1 MRPEWGDLL
10 ERYVRLGGTLVV
22 ESVPGW
28 GTDRSGGYALS
39 EWEAPVGNSAP
50 GTIKFGELSGI
61 KFNYYH
67 RGAVT
72 KIRILQDHPLTA
84 GLEPLNEWIEIPY
97 KEGDGNYG
105 YLAYPVVAD
114 DATVLIEAEH
124 EQCRYDGISYK
135 RRGKITGVHPLVTIK
150 QLDKGTVI
158 RQYAHV
164 SLPGTMG
171 GQERYET
178 FADNLAQY
186 VKKLYNER
194 DTK

>member
-10 ERYVRLGGTLVV
+10 ERYVQLGGTLVV

-28 GTDRSGGYALS
+28 GTDLSDGGSLR
-39 EWEAPVGNSAP
+39 EWEQPTGNGSP

-72 KIRILQDHPLTA
+72 KIRILQEHPLTT

-97 KEGDGNYG
+97 EEGGYNYS
-105 YLAYPVVAD
+105 YLAYPVTAD
-114 DATVLIEAEH
+114 GATVLVEAEH
-124 EQCRYDGISYK
+124 EVCPYDGISYK
-135 RRGKITGVHPLVTIK
+135 RRGKISGVHPLVTIK
-150 QLDKGTVI
+150 QLGKGTVI
-158 RQYAHV
+158 RHYAHV
-164 SLPGTMG
+164 AFPTTM

-178 FADNLAQY
+178 FANNLAQY
-186 VKKLYNER
+186 VRKLYNEQAR
-194 DTK
+194 